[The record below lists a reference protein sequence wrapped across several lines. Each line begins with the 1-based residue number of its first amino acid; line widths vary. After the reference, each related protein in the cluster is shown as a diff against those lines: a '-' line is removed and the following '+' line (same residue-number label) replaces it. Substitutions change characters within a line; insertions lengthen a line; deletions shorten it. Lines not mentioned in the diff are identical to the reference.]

1 MPFSDSGQSV
11 PSPRQP
17 PNAMNSPPISAT
29 NPQTAFV
36 KIKIFHRRTD
46 DLIAIRVSPRVTHN
60 QLMEKVRERLGDD
73 VQMVSYR
80 SSVTGSFSGLEDDYE
95 LRDWLDHAEKHVLY
109 AS

>member
-1 MPFSDSGQSV
+1 
-11 PSPRQP
+11 
-17 PNAMNSPPISAT
+17 MNSPSISAT

-46 DLIAIRVSPRVTHN
+46 DLIAIRVSPRVTHG
-60 QLMEKVRERLGDD
+60 QLMEKVRERLGND
-73 VQMVSYR
+73 VQNVSYR
-80 SSVTGSFSGLEDDYE
+80 SNEGSFADLEDDYE